1 MDEKNRSH
9 GKIDKLPAPLKQE
22 VENRLLN
29 GETYESIS
37 GYLKEQG
44 EDVHLSSVARYS
56 KGFLK
61 KFESV
66 RIAKEFAK
74 LLAEDNV
81 DRPATEL
88 HEANNLLASQLI
100 MEAMIDDDMDAKER
114 AAAAKSIASL
124 QRAQVSNEKLKI
136 TARKEQGA
144 VHIAME
150 LLQDKIFEELGEKY
164 PDVAD
169 KLMEL
174 ARETE
179 TETQKMQ

>member
-1 MDEKNRSH
+1 M
-9 GKIDKLPAPLKQE
+9 
-22 VENRLLN
+22 
-29 GETYESIS
+29 
-37 GYLKEQG
+37 
-44 EDVHLSSVARYS
+44 
-56 KGFLK
+56 
-61 KFESV
+61 
-66 RIAKEFAK
+66 
-74 LLAEDNV
+74 
-81 DRPATEL
+81 
-88 HEANNLLASQLI
+88 ASQLI

-179 TETQKMQ
+179 TEMQKMQ